1 MSDSQSF
8 MERVVK
14 LIIEG
19 SLLELKQIVYGQFDI
34 NRSLLPGQMINPVP
48 SITNTKVL
56 HSITNPTMLILAVL
70 CERPDIVQFLLS
82 HNPDLS
88 IKVNGYNALHYSSLT
103 KDTSCLKIFLTCAYY
118 QNNIS
123 EPISEPY
130 LFKETT
136 NSLHIAVSNRN
147 AASAFLLLNDLP
159 QIVEYFIDKNKN
171 TNNDNHENDNDN
183 HENDNDVFEEDS
195 DESDSEDSKSK
206 PGIDVNSLTSN
217 GSTPL
222 HIAAYM
228 RDLEMCRLLLTFS
241 ADTTIKD
248 SKGRTASEIA
258 LGSHSKIGNKIAE
271 LLENIPDESEIQN
284 LKNKYITLKN
294 YLPNEDYNNSDQTK
308 ISTSKKPPSSSS
320 SSSDSSSSSYSDSE
334 ENDKS
339 SKKKKKHKHKHKHRS
354 DQKLMKL
361 LISKIDQFNTRL
373 GILEDT
379 ITSQIE
385 KPPPVSGQVI
395 SPHYCVGCHSTA
407 VRMCPSCHNYFCI
420 KCRNLPKIHSC
431 I

>member
-19 SLLELKQIVYGQFDI
+19 SLSELKQIVYGQFDI

-56 HSITNPTMLILAVL
+56 HSISNPTMLILAVL
-70 CERPDIVQFLLS
+70 CEQPDIVQFLLS

-118 QNNIS
+118 QKNIS

-159 QIVEYFIDKNKN
+159 QIVEYFIDNNKN
-171 TNNDNHENDNDN
+171 TNDNN
-183 HENDNDVFEEDS
+183 HENDNDVLEEDS
-195 DESDSEDSKSK
+195 DESDSEDSKAKS
-206 PGIDVNSLTSN
+206 GIDVNSLTSN

-228 RDLEMCRLLLTFS
+228 RDLDMCRLLLTFS

-271 LLENIPDESEIQN
+271 LLENLPDEIEIQN
-284 LKNKYITLKN
+284 LKNQCNTLKN
-294 YLPNEDYNNSDQTK
+294 YLPNEDYNNFDQTK
-308 ISTSKKPPSSSS
+308 ISTNEKSPSSN
-320 SSSDSSSSSYSDSE
+320 SSSDSSSSYSDSE

-339 SKKKKKHKHKHKHRS
+339 SKKKKKKHKHKHKHRS

-385 KPPPVSGQVI
+385 KPPPVTGQVV

-407 VRMCPSCHNYFCI
+407 VRMCPNCHHYFCV
-420 KCRNLPKIHSC
+420 KCMNLPKIHSC